1 MQRRRAA
8 RKADG
13 LILWSDVTFD
23 ADSRNHRCLQLVSQ
37 VSPELCA
44 CAIRM
49 AVNSAP
55 ICAKVLGVVRAGSCL
70 VAVCRRPRDEDE
82 DSEEA
87 FYFLVFEKKD
97 NWASAKN
104 DRRLVI
110 RNKGECYPEGAVLM
124 FVRLVRRDV
133 SSLDFHLDGF
143 GRLSRPIESC
153 EENEEV
159 ALHFSEFWSSDL
171 GPEKLWKCA
180 ESEDAGGLIGTKVSI
195 GATFNEKRCRTLCT
209 SLFGSDPLGESGR
222 RVTKDHIGWV
232 HHMLKKAAE
241 EQPSSQ
247 PESSQSTSHSPS
259 PRPAGSAVLEQPLTR
274 EGMEG

>member
-1 MQRRRAA
+1 
-8 RKADG
+8 
-13 LILWSDVTFD
+13 
-23 ADSRNHRCLQLVSQ
+23 
-37 VSPELCA
+37 
-44 CAIRM
+44 
-49 AVNSAP
+49 
-55 ICAKVLGVVRAGSCL
+55 L

-97 NWASAKN
+97 NWARAKN
-104 DRRLVI
+104 DRRLAVKST
-110 RNKGECYPEGAVLM
+110 RSDYPAGAVLM

-180 ESEDAGGLIGTKVSI
+180 ESEDARGLLGMYFPI
-195 GATFNEKRCRTLCT
+195 GATFNEKRCRHLCT
-209 SLFGSDPLGESGR
+209 NLFGSDPLRNSGLK
-222 RVTKDHIGWV
+222 VTPIHIGWV
-232 HHMLKKAAE
+232 HHMFKKAVLKKAAE